1 MSPLTQPAAGPGS
14 GTASGLDASGRWW
27 ARLWSAGWRPALS
40 VLCVSLALPV
50 VGVLLSWLAFDAQ
63 SAAVLRHLAS
73 TVLLAYTW
81 QSLALSLGVGLG
93 VAVLGGGLAVA
104 VALFRFP
111 GRRWLE
117 WALLLPLAMP
127 AYVLAYAYTDALQYS
142 GPVQT
147 ALRAQFGW
155 QGALWPDVRS
165 LWGAVALFVLCLYPY
180 VYLLTRTALSERAVQ
195 MMEAARL
202 LGASLPRR
210 VRTVALPLARPAVMA
225 GVALALMETLAD
237 YGVGSYFGLSTF
249 TTGIYR
255 AWLSM
260 NDATAAAQLASI
272 LLVVVAVLLALERRG
287 QARLRFAGG
296 RQGSASQ
303 SNEAQP
309 VQLRGGQAWLTTFVC
324 VLPVLL
330 GFVLPALGLLAM
342 LWRDAASSGGAWAS
356 QRGLAFAPWAWSSF
370 KLAAI
375 AAGLATALALLL
387 GFALRQ
393 RAGRQ
398 GAVLAASARVL
409 SLGYAMPGAV
419 VAIGIVVPLAW
430 VQAQWPASGAATLFT
445 GTALGVMFAYLV
457 RFSAVALQT
466 IEAGYTRV
474 PTAVDDTSRMLG
486 ASPLRLFMRVHLP
499 LLQRS
504 AWAAALLVFVDT
516 MKELPATLLLRPFG
530 SDTLAVVAY
539 NLARDERLAEAA
551 LPSLAIVLVG
561 LVPVLLLSRT
571 MARPLQKSSHTYL

>member
-1 MSPLTQPAAGPGS
+1 
-14 GTASGLDASGRWW
+14 
-27 ARLWSAGWRPALS
+27 LS
-40 VLCVSLALPV
+40 LLCIALALPV
-50 VGVLLSWLAFDAQ
+50 AGVLLSWLAFDAQ

-73 TVLLAYTW
+73 TVLLDYTW

-111 GRRWLE
+111 GKRWLE

-127 AYVLAYAYTDALQYS
+127 AYVLAYAYTDALQFS
-142 GPVQT
+142 GPLQT

-165 LWGAVALFVLCLYPY
+165 LWGAIALFVLCLYPY
-180 VYLLTRTALSERAVQ
+180 VYLLTRTALGERAVQ

-255 AWLSM
+255 AWLAM

-272 LLVVVAVLLALERRG
+272 LLIVVAVLLALERRG
-287 QARLRFAGG
+287 QARLRFASG
-296 RQGSASQ
+296 RQSSAVQ
-303 SNEAQP
+303 SSEAQP
-309 VQLRGGQAWLTTFVC
+309 VQLQGAAAWLATALC
-324 VLPVLL
+324 LLPVLL
-330 GFVLPALGLLAM
+330 GFLLPALGLLAM
-342 LWRDAASSGGAWAS
+342 LWRDAGGVDGAWAG
-356 QRGLAFAPWAWSSF
+356 QRWSAFLPWAWSSF
-370 KLAAI
+370 RLAAT
-375 AAGLATALALLL
+375 AAALATALALAL

-393 RAGRQ
+393 RGSRQ
-398 GAVLAASARVL
+398 DAVLSASARVL

-430 VQAQWPASGAATLFT
+430 VQAQWPATGAAALFT

-474 PTAVDDTSRMLG
+474 PAAVDDTSRMLG
-486 ASPLRLFMRVHLP
+486 ASPARLFVRVHLP
-499 LLQRS
+499 LLHRS

-571 MARPLQKSSHTYL
+571 MARPAPQVSSRHL